1 MENLARSMTNQ
12 PTLLI
17 TGGLGNLG
25 SWLTDY
31 FCRHTDYQ
39 VSVLASR
46 QRPILTDLDFTFISC
61 DIADRRAV
69 AESLDGCTFNY
80 VVHTASVNDYFKEN
94 FAEDALRVNAL
105 GTRNLLD
112 HFKDQPGLQQFV
124 YFSTFQVY
132 GQRNG
137 LITEETPPEPKNDYG
152 TTHLFAEYYVKQ
164 FHANHR
170 LPYTI
175 FRLTNSYGCPKDTN
189 SSKWYLVLNDL
200 ARMAATEQKIVLKS
214 NGQAARD
221 FIWMG
226 EVCDIAHR
234 TLASPNPLNDT
245 FNISG
250 EQTFRMINV
259 ATSVQQ
265 AYHEVYGEQL
275 DIQINE
281 NDTNQYAD
289 DLQVSSQKLRQKI
302 SFDSQNHF
310 VEEAK
315 QIFAL
320 VQQSKAGSSA

>member
-1 MENLARSMTNQ
+1 MENLVTSMTNR

-31 FCRHTDYQ
+31 FCRRTNYQ

-46 QRPILTDLDFTFISC
+46 HRPILTDLDFTFIGC
-61 DIADRRAV
+61 DIADRQAV
-69 AESLDGCTFNY
+69 DDSLGGRTFDY

-112 HFKDQPGLQQFV
+112 HFKDQTELRRFV

-132 GQRNG
+132 GQQDG

-152 TTHLFAEYYVKQ
+152 TTHLFAECYVKQ
-164 FHANHR
+164 FHANHQ

-175 FRLTNSYGCPKDTN
+175 FRLTNSYGCPKDTD

-200 ARMAATEQKIVLKS
+200 ARTAATEQKIVLKS

-226 EVCDIAHR
+226 DVCDIVHR
-234 TLASPNPLNDT
+234 TLELPEPLNDA

-250 EQTFRMINV
+250 EQTFRMIDV
-259 ATSVQQ
+259 AASVQQ
-265 AYHEVYGEQL
+265 AYQEVYGK
-275 DIQINE
+275 QIDVEVNE
-281 NDTNQYAD
+281 ADTNQYAD

-302 SFDSQNHF
+302 PFTTQSRF

-315 QIFAL
+315 KIFAL
-320 VQQSKAGSSA
+320 IQPPK

>member
-1 MENLARSMTNQ
+1 MTNQ

-46 QRPILTDLDFTFISC
+46 HRSILTDLDFTFIGC
-61 DIADRRAV
+61 DIADRQAV
-69 AESLDGCTFNY
+69 ADSLRNRNFDY
-80 VVHTASVNDYFKEN
+80 VVHTASVNDFFKEN

-112 HFKDQPGLQQFV
+112 HFKDQTELRQFV

-137 LITEETPPEPKNDYG
+137 LITEDTPTEPKNDYG

-164 FHANHR
+164 FHANHG

-175 FRLTNSYGCPKDTN
+175 FRLTNSYGCPKDTD

-226 EVCDIAHR
+226 DVCDIVHQ
-234 TLASPNPLNDT
+234 TLELPESLNDT

-250 EQTFRMINV
+250 EQTFRMIDV
-259 ATSVQQ
+259 AASVQQ
-265 AYHEVYGEQL
+265 AYREVYGEQL
-275 DIQINE
+275 AIEVNE
-281 NDTNQYAD
+281 NDTNQYAN

-302 SFDSQNHF
+302 SFATQHRF

-315 QIFAL
+315 KIFKL
-320 VQQSKAGSSA
+320 VQSVSG

>member
-1 MENLARSMTNQ
+1 MNHP

-31 FCRHTDYQ
+31 FCRHTDYR

-46 QRPILTDLDFTFISC
+46 KRPILSDLDFTFISC
-61 DIADRRAV
+61 DIADQQAV
-69 AESLDGCTFNY
+69 TSSLGDHRFDY
-80 VVHTASVNDYFKEN
+80 VVHTASVNDYFKDN

-112 HFKDQPGLQQFV
+112 HFKDQELRQFV

-132 GQRNG
+132 GQRSG
-137 LITEETPPEPKNDYG
+137 MITEATPPEPKNDYG

-164 FHANHR
+164 FHANHG
-170 LPYTI
+170 LPYTT
-175 FRLTNSYGCPKDTN
+175 FRLTNSYGCPKDTD

-200 ARMAATEQKIVLKS
+200 ARTAVAEQKIVLKS
-214 NGQAARD
+214 NGKPSRD

-226 EVCDIAHR
+226 DVCDIVHR
-234 TLASPNPLNDT
+234 TLELPEPPNDT

-250 EQTFRMINV
+250 EQTFTMLEV
-259 ATSVQQ
+259 ATFVQQ
-265 AYHEVYGEQL
+265 AYQEVYGQQL
-275 DIQINE
+275 PIQINE
-281 NDTNQYAD
+281 NDTNQYAS
-289 DLQVSSQKLRQKI
+289 DLQVSSQKLRQRI
-302 SFDSQNHF
+302 SFTTQTHF

-315 QIFAL
+315 NIFSL
-320 VQQSKAGSSA
+320 VKNNG

>member
-12 PTLLI
+12 STLLI

-31 FCRHTDYQ
+31 FCHHTNYQ

-46 QRPILTDLDFTFISC
+46 ERPILTNLDFTFIAC
-61 DIADRRAV
+61 DIADRQAV
-69 AESLDGCTFNY
+69 RESLNGRTFDY

-112 HFKDQPGLQQFV
+112 HFKDQAGLRQFV

-132 GQRNG
+132 GQRQG
-137 LITEETPPEPKNDYG
+137 LITEETPTEPKNDYG

-164 FHANHR
+164 FHANHQ

-175 FRLTNSYGCPKDTN
+175 FRLTNSYGCPKDTD

-200 ARMAATEQKIVLKS
+200 ARMAAAEQKIVLKS
-214 NGQAARD
+214 NGQASRD

-226 EVCDIAHR
+226 DVCDIVHR
-234 TLASPNPLNDT
+234 TLESPNPLNDT

-250 EQTFRMINV
+250 EQTFRMIDV

-265 AYHEVYGEQL
+265 AYREVYGEEL
-275 DIQINE
+275 PIQVNE
-281 NDTNQYAD
+281 ADTNQYAD
-289 DLQVSSQKLRQKI
+289 DLRVSSQKLRQRI
-302 SFDSQNHF
+302 SFTTQHRF

-315 QIFAL
+315 KIFEL
-320 VQQSKAGSSA
+320 VQLSK

>member
-1 MENLARSMTNQ
+1 MENLVRNMTNQ

-31 FCRHTDYQ
+31 FCRHTNYR

-46 QRPILTDLDFTFISC
+46 HRPILSDLDFTFIGC
-61 DIADRRAV
+61 DIADRHAV
-69 AESLDGCTFNY
+69 ENSLGNHTFDY

-112 HFKDQPGLQQFV
+112 HFKDQTELRQFV

-137 LITEETPPEPKNDYG
+137 LITEDTPTEPKNDYG

-164 FHANHR
+164 FHASHR

-175 FRLTNSYGCPKDTN
+175 FRLTNSYGCPKDTD

-214 NGQAARD
+214 NGQASRD

-226 EVCDIAHR
+226 EVCDIVHQ
-234 TLASPNPLNDT
+234 TLESPNPFNDT

-250 EQTFRMINV
+250 EQTFRMIDV
-259 ATSVQQ
+259 AASVQQ
-265 AYHEVYGEQL
+265 AYQEVYGEQL
-275 DIQINE
+275 AIEVNE
-281 NDTNQYAD
+281 NDTNRYAD

-302 SFDSQNHF
+302 SFATQHRF

-315 QIFAL
+315 KIFEL
-320 VQQSKAGSSA
+320 VQPSA

>member
-1 MENLARSMTNQ
+1 MTNQ

-31 FCRHTDYQ
+31 FCHQTDYQ

-46 QRPILTDLDFTFISC
+46 ERPILTDLNFDFISC

-69 AESLDGCTFNY
+69 ADSLGGRTFDY
-80 VVHTASVNDYFKEN
+80 VVHTASVNEYFKDN

-112 HFKDQPGLQQFV
+112 HFKDQSELRQFL

-132 GQRNG
+132 GQRSG
-137 LITEETPPEPKNDYG
+137 LITEETPTEPKNDYG

-164 FHANHR
+164 FHANHG
-170 LPYTI
+170 LPYTT
-175 FRLTNSYGCPKDTN
+175 FRLTNSYGCPKDTD

-226 EVCDIAHR
+226 DVCDIVHQ
-234 TLASPNPLNDT
+234 TLELPEPLNDT

-250 EQTFRMINV
+250 EQTFSMLEV
-259 ATSVQQ
+259 ATFVQQ
-265 AYHEVYGEQL
+265 AYQEIYGKRL
-275 DIQINE
+275 AIQVNE
-281 NDTNQYAD
+281 NDTSQYAS
-289 DLQVSSQKLRQKI
+289 DLQVSARKLRQKI
-302 SFDSQNHF
+302 PFTTQSRF

-315 QIFAL
+315 KIFTL
-320 VQQSKAGSSA
+320 VQSSG

>member
-1 MENLARSMTNQ
+1 MTNQ

-31 FCRHTDYQ
+31 FCRHTNYR

-46 QRPILTDLDFTFISC
+46 HRPILTDLNFTFIGC
-61 DIADRRAV
+61 DIADRQAV
-69 AESLDGCTFNY
+69 ANSLRDHSFDY
-80 VVHTASVNDYFKEN
+80 VIHTASVNDYFKDN

-112 HFKDQPGLQQFV
+112 HCKDQSELRQFV

-132 GQRNG
+132 GQRSG
-137 LITEETPPEPKNDYG
+137 LITEDTPPEPKNDYG

-164 FHANHR
+164 FHATHG
-170 LPYTI
+170 LPYTT
-175 FRLTNSYGCPKDTN
+175 FRLTNSYGCPKDTD

-200 ARMAATEQKIVLKS
+200 ARTAVTEQKIVLKS
-214 NGQAARD
+214 NGKPSRD

-226 EVCDIAHR
+226 DVCDIVHR
-234 TLASPNPLNDT
+234 TLEAPDPFNDT

-250 EQTFRMINV
+250 EQTFSMLEV
-259 ATSVQQ
+259 ATFVQQ
-265 AYHEVYGEQL
+265 AYQEAYGKQL
-275 DIQINE
+275 DIQVNE

-289 DLQVSSQKLRQKI
+289 DLRVSSQRLQQKI
-302 SFDSQNHF
+302 SFDVRNHF

-315 QIFAL
+315 RIFTLVRSPEAL
-320 VQQSKAGSSA
+320 KPE

>member
-1 MENLARSMTNQ
+1 MENLVTNMTKQ

-31 FCRHTDYQ
+31 FCRHTDYR

-46 QRPILTDLDFTFISC
+46 ERPILSDLDFTFIGC

-69 AESLDGCTFNY
+69 GDSLGDRTFDY

-112 HFKDQPGLQQFV
+112 HFKDQTELRQFV

-132 GQRNG
+132 GQRKG
-137 LITEETPPEPKNDYG
+137 LITEDTPTEPKNDYG
-152 TTHLFAEYYVKQ
+152 TTHLFAEYYVRQ
-164 FHANHR
+164 FHANHG
-170 LPYTI
+170 LPYAI

-200 ARMAATEQKIVLKS
+200 AQMAATEQKIALKS

-226 EVCDIAHR
+226 DVCNVVR
-234 TLASPNPLNDT
+234 QTLELPEPLNDT

-250 EQTFRMINV
+250 EQTFKMIDV
-259 ATSVQQ
+259 AASVQQ
-265 AYHEVYGEQL
+265 AYQEVYGKQI
-275 DIQINE
+275 DIEINE
-281 NDTNQYAD
+281 ADTNQYAD
-289 DLQVSSQKLRQKI
+289 DLQVSSKKLRQKI
-302 SFDSQNHF
+302 PFATQSHF

-315 QIFAL
+315 KIFTL
-320 VQQSKAGSSA
+320 FQSSG

>member
-1 MENLARSMTNQ
+1 MTNQ

-31 FCRHTDYQ
+31 FCRYTDYQ

-46 QRPILTDLDFTFISC
+46 HRPILRDLDFTFIGC
-61 DIADRRAV
+61 DISDRQAV
-69 AESLDGCTFNY
+69 ANSLGDRTFDY
-80 VVHTASVNDYFKEN
+80 VVHTASVNDYFKKN

-112 HFKDQPGLQQFV
+112 HFKDQTKLRQFV

-137 LITEETPPEPKNDYG
+137 LITEDTPAEPKNDYG

-164 FHANHR
+164 FHATHK

-175 FRLTNSYGCPKDTN
+175 FRLTNSYGCPKDAD

-200 ARMAATEQKIVLKS
+200 ARMAAAEQKIVLKS

-226 EVCDIAHR
+226 DVCNVVHQ
-234 TLASPNPLNDT
+234 TLKMNEPLNDT

-250 EQTFRMINV
+250 EQTFSMLEI
-259 ATSVQQ
+259 AALVQQ
-265 AYHEVYGEQL
+265 AYQEVYGKQL
-275 DIQINE
+275 AVQINE
-281 NDTNQYAD
+281 NDENQYAD
-289 DLQVSSQKLRQKI
+289 DLQVSSEKLQQKI
-302 SFDSQNHF
+302 PFATKHHF
-310 VEEAK
+310 LEEAK
-315 QIFAL
+315 KIFAL
-320 VQQSKAGSSA
+320 VESSG

>member
-1 MENLARSMTNQ
+1 MENLVAPMTNQ

-46 QRPILTDLDFTFISC
+46 RRPILTDLDFTFIAC
-61 DIADRRAV
+61 NIADRQAV
-69 AESLDGCTFNY
+69 RESLNGRTFDY

-94 FAEDALRVNAL
+94 FAEDALRVNAR

-112 HFKDQPGLQQFV
+112 HFKDQAGLRQFV

-132 GQRNG
+132 GQRSG
-137 LITEETPPEPKNDYG
+137 DITEETLPEPKNDYG
-152 TTHLFAEYYVKQ
+152 TTHLFAEYYLKQ
-164 FHANHR
+164 FHANHG
-170 LPYTI
+170 LPYAI
-175 FRLTNSYGCPKDTN
+175 FRLTNSYGCPKDTD

-200 ARMAATEQKIVLKS
+200 ARMAVTEQKIVLKS
-214 NGQAARD
+214 NGQASRD

-226 EVCDIAHR
+226 DVCDIVHQ
-234 TLASPNPLNDT
+234 TLELPEPLDDT

-250 EQTFRMINV
+250 EQTFRMIDV

-265 AYHEVYGEQL
+265 AYQEVYGEHL
-275 DIQINE
+275 PIEINE
-281 NDTNQYAD
+281 ADTNQYAD
-289 DLQVSSQKLRQKI
+289 DLQVSSQKLRQRI
-302 SFDSQNHF
+302 PFTSQNRF
-310 VEEAK
+310 QEEAK
-315 QIFAL
+315 KIFEL
-320 VQQSKAGSSA
+320 LQPSE